1 MDKFESTINQIR
13 DILRKEGITG
23 MDSIKHCLL
32 FMFMKFLTSE
42 KCKQLKIDTIYSFEK
57 ISELTDANEMKERV
71 FVKGKMCLVNLLKKD
86 NIFTVDFKLQS
97 NANLKTIIGKIS
109 AIDFE
114 QLSLKTDI
122 VGIIYELH
130 LKSGTS
136 QAMRDLGQYFTNRE
150 VIEWMVKLTNPKIA
164 NKKTGEIEKILDPSM
179 GTGGFLTMA
188 IKHLNETNNKIDWA
202 TNKNNIY
209 GFDIDENVTQM
220 SLLNAFI
227 ETGLLFDKTI
237 IKHDSLHKDYM
248 IDDGKTFID
257 KVDVILAN
265 EPFGLKNITHAECCE
280 RIKELKIR
288 GTKAEPLFLQLMM
301 LSLNTGGRCAVV
313 VPDGVL
319 FNDSNLHTGTR
330 EYLVSNLNL
339 KKVTSLNG
347 DFFLNTGVK
356 SSVLYFVNDGLTNQV
371 EFSELVMDEGKLKEN
386 TICNVGLK
394 DIVANGYSLFVNK
407 YNTVEEK
414 KLDGIK
420 YMKLGDICELKIGGT
435 PRRNINEYWNN
446 GTNVWVSISELDNN
460 VIYNSKEKITNE
472 GVKNSNVKLLKKGT
486 ILMSFKMS
494 LGKKGIAGVDLYTN
508 EAIVGIN
515 SLDSQKILNK
525 YIYYMINKFDFS
537 QACSSIATG
546 NMNKDKLENIQIPIP
561 SMEKQMEIVETLDV
575 FYDQIERNVQ
585 SIKAYERIKK
595 GIVWAN
601 TTNCDNMKKL
611 GDVCEIKGGK
621 RLEKG
626 EQYLD
631 IESNWYY
638 LQVCDILNIQNDK
651 FKYISEEN
659 FKKLSN
665 YKLNKNEIVISIAG
679 TIGNIGIF
687 TSNKNVIL
695 TENACKLILSSKE
708 ILLKYIYYYLN
719 SKNAQHY
726 FYKSFKQATIPKL
739 SLDSIKN
746 TPFVIPSKEIQE
758 LIVKECEY
766 WDEQI
771 DRLKKENE
779 KLKGVPVI
787 EMCLAGESAKST
799 QTLDQQPESDDESEQ
814 EQLDEESESDEEP
827 VEIEYKKK
835 PYIRIG
841 TNVYV
846 KTEKGRGELYGT
858 WNASTNKV
866 TKVTKEFNV

>member
-32 FMFMKFLTSE
+32 FMFMKFLTSS
-42 KCKQLKIDTIYSFEK
+42 KCEQLKIDPIYSFEQ

-71 FVKGKMCLVNLLKKD
+71 FVKSKMCLVNLLKKD
-86 NIFTVDFKLQS
+86 NIFSVDFKLQS
-97 NANLKTIIGKIS
+97 NANLKTIIGKIAS
-109 AIDFE
+109 LDIDKI
-114 QLSLKTDI
+114 SLKTDI

-188 IKHLNETNNKIDWA
+188 IKHLNETNKKIDWS

-237 IKHDSLHKDYM
+237 IKHDSLHKDY
-248 IDDGKTFID
+248 ILEDGTFID

-301 LSLNTGGRCAVV
+301 LSLNPGGRCAVV

-330 EYLVSNLNL
+330 EYLVSKLNL

-356 SSVLYFVNDGLTNQV
+356 SSVLYFVNDGSTSQV
-371 EFSELVMDEGKLKEN
+371 EFSELVMDGGKLKEN
-386 TICNVGLK
+386 SICKVGLK
-394 DIVANGYSLFVNK
+394 DIVTNGYSLFVNK
-407 YNTVEEK
+407 YNTVETK

-420 YMKLGDICELKIGGT
+420 YMKLGDICEFDMETKYDTSYGTEKGRFKFHTGGVNT
-435 PRRNINEYWNN
+435 DLFCENANVTQLTIIQNRTN
-446 GTNVWVSISELDNN
+446 GSGKCNLFIDNN
-460 VIYNSKEKITNE
+460 FSCAKQAMTYRGRNNNTT
-472 GVKNSNVKLLKKGT
+472 LT
-486 ILMSFKMS
+486 
-494 LGKKGIAGVDLYTN
+494 
-508 EAIVGIN
+508 
-515 SLDSQKILNK
+515 K
-525 YIYYMINKFDFS
+525 YIYYYLFNNL
-537 QACSSIATG
+537 SI
-546 NMNKDKLENIQIPIP
+546 LEKGYKGTNHKNISKEYVLNIQIPVP
-561 SMEKQMEIVETLDV
+561 SMDKQKEIVETLDL
-575 FYDQIERNVQ
+575 FYEQIERNTQ

-611 GDVCEIKGGK
+611 GNICEFKSGK
-621 RLEKG
+621 
-626 EQYLD
+626 
-631 IESNWYY
+631 
-638 LQVCDILNIQNDK
+638 
-651 FKYISEEN
+651 
-659 FKKLSN
+659 
-665 YKLNKNEIVISIAG
+665 
-679 TIGNIGIF
+679 
-687 TSNKNVIL
+687 L
-695 TENACKLILSSKE
+695 TSKE
-708 ILLKYIYYYLN
+708 IDDSGVIPFYNGNAYPNFMSNIESFSYDNKYILLIKDGGAGQGKYGDNIGLGKVFLVKGKISATTSILALFNKEKNFNINYLYYFLN
-719 SKNAQHY
+719 QSKNTLMDLAKYGVGLGHISQSQL
-726 FYKSFKQATIPKL
+726 FDYKIP
-739 SLDSIKN
+739 
-746 TPFVIPSKEIQE
+746 IPSNEIQE
-758 LIVKECEY
+758 SVVKECEY

-771 DRLKKENE
+771 NRLKKENE

-787 EMCLAGESAKST
+787 EMCLAGESTKST
-799 QTLDQQPESDDESEQ
+799 QTPTQQVESDDESEQ
-814 EQLDEESESDEEP
+814 EQFDAESELESDNEEP
-827 VEIEYKKK
+827 VELEIKGKS
-835 PYIRIG
+835 YIRVG
-841 TNVYV
+841 TNVYM
-846 KTEKGRGELYGT
+846 KTKKGGKGEMYGT
-858 WNASTNKV
+858 WNASTGKV
-866 TKVTKEFNV
+866 KKLAPPKEIEV

>member
-1 MDKFESTINQIR
+1 MINQIR

-32 FMFMKFLTSE
+32 FMFMKFLTLE
-42 KCKQLKIDTIYSFEK
+42 KCKQLKIDPIYSFEK

-109 AIDFE
+109 GINFD

-150 VIEWMVKLTNPKIA
+150 VIEWMVKLTNPKIS

-237 IKHDSLHKDYM
+237 IKHDSLHKDYVLE
-248 IDDGKTFID
+248 DGTFID

-265 EPFGLKNITHAECCE
+265 EPFGLKNITHAECCD
-280 RIKELKIR
+280 RIKDLKIR

-301 LSLNTGGRCAVV
+301 LSLNPGGRCAVV

-330 EYLVSNLNL
+330 EYLVKNLNL

-356 SSVLYFVNDGLTNQV
+356 SSVLYFINDGSTSQV
-371 EFSELVMDEGKLKEN
+371 EFSELVMDQGKLKEN
-386 TICNVGLK
+386 TIYKVGIK
-394 DIVANGYSLFVNK
+394 NIVANEYSLFVKK

-420 YMKLGDICELKIGGT
+420 YMKLGDICELKNGKNITKADLLEGPYPVYGGGQTPMGYHNQYNTEESKIIVSKIGEYAGFV
-435 PRRNINEYWNN
+435 NILKTKCYVTSN
-446 GTNVWVSISELDNN
+446 GFSLNIISTIKNVD
-460 VIYNSKEKITNE
+460 
-472 GVKNSNVKLLKKGT
+472 
-486 ILMSFKMS
+486 
-494 LGKKGIAGVDLYTN
+494 
-508 EAIVGIN
+508 
-515 SLDSQKILNK
+515 NK
-525 YIYYMINKFDFS
+525 YLYYYLKNIQNKIY
-537 QACSSIATG
+537 ACQEQTG
-546 NMNKDKLENIQIPIP
+546 QPKLNSTLFLELQIPIP
-561 SMEKQMEIVETLDV
+561 SMEKQMEVVETLDI
-575 FYDQIERNVQ
+575 FYEQIERNNQ
-585 SIKAYERIKK
+585 SIKSYERIKK
-595 GIVWAN
+595 SIVLAN

-611 GDVCEIKGGK
+611 GNICEFKSGKLTSKDIDENGSFPFYNGNAYPNFMSNIQSFSYDNKYILLIKDGGAGQGK
-621 RLEKG
+621 YGDNIGLGKVFLVKG
-626 EQYLD
+626 KTSGTTSILALFNKDKFIDTCYL
-631 IESNWYY
+631 YY
-638 LQVCDILNIQNDK
+638 LLSQNKNTLMD
-651 FKYISEEN
+651 FAKYGVGLGHISQSQ
-659 FKKLSN
+659 LSN
-665 YKLNKNEIVISIAG
+665 YK
-679 TIGNIGIF
+679 
-687 TSNKNVIL
+687 
-695 TENACKLILSSKE
+695 
-708 ILLKYIYYYLN
+708 
-719 SKNAQHY
+719 
-726 FYKSFKQATIPKL
+726 IP
-739 SLDSIKN
+739 
-746 TPFVIPSKEIQE
+746 IPSKEIQE
-758 LIVKECEY
+758 LIIKECEY

-771 DRLKKENE
+771 FRLKKENE
-779 KLKGVPVI
+779 KLKNISVI
-787 EMCLAGESAKST
+787 EMYLTGESTKLT
-799 QTLDQQPESDDESEQ
+799 QTQVRQVESNDESEQVQFDIESDDEKS
-814 EQLDEESESDEEP
+814 
-827 VEIEYKKK
+827 VELEIKGKSF
-835 PYIRIG
+835 IRVG

-846 KTEKGRGELYGT
+846 KTKKGKGELYGT
-858 WNASTNKV
+858 WNSSTNIV
-866 TKVTKEFNV
+866 TKVTKEFDV

>member
-1 MDKFESTINQIR
+1 MNFNLMDKFESTINQIR

-42 KCKQLKIDTIYSFEK
+42 KCKQLKIDPIYSFEK

-71 FVKGKMCLVNLLKKD
+71 FVKSKMCLVNLLKKE
-86 NIFTVDFKLQS
+86 NIYSVDFKLQS
-97 NANLKTIIGKIS
+97 NTNLKTIIGKIAS
-109 AIDFE
+109 IDIT

-188 IKHLNETNNKIDWA
+188 IKHLNETNKKIDWVI
-202 TNKNNIY
+202 NKNNIY

-237 IKHDSLHKDYM
+237 IKHDSLHKDY
-248 IDDGKTFID
+248 ILENGTFID

-265 EPFGLKNITHAECCE
+265 EPFGLKNITHAEGCD

-301 LSLNTGGRCAVV
+301 LSLNPGGRCAVV

-356 SSVLYFVNDGLTNQV
+356 SSVLYFVNDGSTSQV
-371 EFSELVMDEGKLKEN
+371 EFSELVMDGGKLKEN
-386 TICNVGLK
+386 SICKVCHK
-394 DIVANGYSLFVNK
+394 DIVTNGYSLFINK
-407 YNTVEEK
+407 YNTIEEK

-420 YMKLGDICELKIGGT
+420 YMKLGDILIKKIGKSLSRDKIINGIY
-435 PRRNINEYWNN
+435 PVIAGGENISGYHNEYNYDEKLICIARV
-446 GTNVWVSISELDNN
+446 GSAGYVSCI
-460 VIYNSKEKITNE
+460 NSKCYVT
-472 GVKNSNVKLLKKGT
+472 
-486 ILMSFKMS
+486 
-494 LGKKGIAGVDLYTN
+494 DL
-508 EAIVGIN
+508 VGAYCVN
-515 SLDSQKILNK
+515 NAENYK
-525 YIYYMINKFDFS
+525 YIYYIIKNNENKIKNKFVKKTG
-537 QACSSIATG
+537 APSINLTDL
-546 NMNKDKLENIQIPIP
+546 MDYKIPIP
-561 SMEKQMEIVETLDV
+561 SMEKQKEIVETLDL
-575 FYDQIERNVQ
+575 FYEQIERNNL

-611 GDVCEIKGGK
+611 GDICEFKSGK
-621 RLEKG
+621 
-626 EQYLD
+626 
-631 IESNWYY
+631 
-638 LQVCDILNIQNDK
+638 
-651 FKYISEEN
+651 
-659 FKKLSN
+659 
-665 YKLNKNEIVISIAG
+665 
-679 TIGNIGIF
+679 
-687 TSNKNVIL
+687 L
-695 TENACKLILSSKE
+695 TSKE
-708 ILLKYIYYYLN
+708 IDDSGVIPFYNGNAYPNFMSNIESFSYDNKYILLIKDGGAGQGKYSDNIGLGKVFLVKGKISATTSILALFNKEKNFNINYLYYFLN
-719 SKNAQHY
+719 QSKNTLMDLAKYGVGLGHISQSQL
-726 FYKSFKQATIPKL
+726 FDYKIP
-739 SLDSIKN
+739 
-746 TPFVIPSKEIQE
+746 IPSNEIQE
-758 LIVKECEY
+758 SVVKECEY

-771 DRLKKENE
+771 NRLKKENE

-799 QTLDQQPESDDESEQ
+799 QTLDQQAESDESEQ

-827 VEIEYKKK
+827 VELEIKGK
-835 PYIRIG
+835 PYIRLGI
-841 TNVYV
+841 NVYV
-846 KTEKGRGELYGT
+846 KTKKGRGELYGT

>member
-42 KCKQLKIDTIYSFEK
+42 KCEQLKIDLIYSFEK
-57 ISELTDANEMKERV
+57 ISGLTDANEMKERV
-71 FVKGKMCLVNLLKKD
+71 FVKSKMCLVNLLKKE
-86 NIFTVDFKLQS
+86 NIFSVDFKLQS
-97 NANLKTIIGKIS
+97 NANLKTIICKIAS
-109 AIDFE
+109 IDIS

-164 NKKTGEIEKILDPSM
+164 NRKTGEIEKILDPSM

-188 IKHLNETNNKIDWA
+188 IKHLNETNKKINWA

-209 GFDIDENVTQM
+209 GFDIDENVFQM

-237 IKHDSLHKDYM
+237 IKHDSLRKDY
-248 IDDGKTFID
+248 ILEDGTFID

-265 EPFGLKNITHAECCE
+265 EPFGLKNITHAECCD

-288 GTKAEPLFLQLMM
+288 GTKGEPLFLQLMM
-301 LSLNTGGRCAVV
+301 LSLNEGGRCAVV

-319 FNDSNLHTGTR
+319 FNESNLHTKTR
-330 EYLVSNLNL
+330 QYLVENLNL

-356 SSVLYFVNDGLTNQV
+356 SSILYFVNDGKTNQV
-371 EFSELVMDEGKLKEN
+371 EFSELVIDEDKLKEN
-386 TICNVGLK
+386 FVCNVDYK
-394 DIVANGYSLFVNK
+394 EVVANGYSLFVNK

-420 YMKLGDICELKIGGT
+420 YMKLGDICEFISSKLNSGDMDSNGEYNFYSGIANNPAGKHSDYNF
-435 PRRNINEYWNN
+435 NINEYI
-446 GTNVWVSISELDNN
+446 GI
-460 VIYNSKEKITNE
+460 I
-472 GVKNSNVKLLKKGT
+472 KGGGAGKGKYGDQ
-486 ILMSFKMS
+486 IG
-494 LGKKGIAGVDLYTN
+494 LGKAFYLNGKN
-508 EAIVGIN
+508 AISNGMY
-515 SLDSQKILNK
+515 ILKPKEVNLNIK
-525 YIYYMINKFDFS
+525 YIYYYLLFSKNKIMDL
-537 QACSSIATG
+537 ATYTTGLG
-546 NMNKDKLENIQIPIP
+546 NIKQETLKQFQIPIP
-561 SMEKQMEIVETLDV
+561 SMDKQKEIIETLDL
-575 FYDQIERNVQ
+575 FYEQIERNNL

-611 GDVCEIKGGK
+611 GDICEFKSGK
-621 RLEKG
+621 
-626 EQYLD
+626 
-631 IESNWYY
+631 
-638 LQVCDILNIQNDK
+638 
-651 FKYISEEN
+651 
-659 FKKLSN
+659 
-665 YKLNKNEIVISIAG
+665 
-679 TIGNIGIF
+679 
-687 TSNKNVIL
+687 L
-695 TENACKLILSSKE
+695 TSKE
-708 ILLKYIYYYLN
+708 IDDSGVIPFYNGNANPNFMSNIESFSYDNKYILLIKDGGAGQGKYGNNIGLGKVFLVKGKISATTSILALFNKEKNFNINYLYYFLN
-719 SKNAQHY
+719 QR
-726 FYKSFKQATIPKL
+726 
-739 SLDSIKN
+739 KN
-746 TPFVIPSKEIQE
+746 TLMDLAKYGVGLGHISQSQLFDYKIPIPSNEIQE
-758 LIVKECEY
+758 SVVKECEY

-771 DRLKKENE
+771 NRLKKENE

-787 EMCLAGESAKST
+787 EMCLADKSAKLT
-799 QTLDQQPESDDESEQ
+799 QTLDQQAESDESEQ
-814 EQLDEESESDEEP
+814 EQLDKESESDEP
-827 VEIEYKKK
+827 VELEIKRK
-835 PYIRIG
+835 PYIRLG

-846 KTEKGRGELYGT
+846 KTKKGRGELYGT